1 MKERR
6 KHVKRKLMEGMRIAS
21 KERQESIHI
30 ALEERQEL
38 IRLKKKILK

>member
-1 MKERR
+1 
-6 KHVKRKLMEGMRIAS
+6 MEGMRIAS

>member
-1 MKERR
+1 M
-6 KHVKRKLMEGMRIAS
+6 KRKLMEGMRIAS